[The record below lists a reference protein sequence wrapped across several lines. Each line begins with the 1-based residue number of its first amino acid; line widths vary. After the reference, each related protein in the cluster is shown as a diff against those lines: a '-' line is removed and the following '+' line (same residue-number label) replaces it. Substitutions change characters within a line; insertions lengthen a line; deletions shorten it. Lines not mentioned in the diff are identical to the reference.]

1 VSFGKLERR
10 KRFLEVQRIAD
21 LLMDAIKQSVPA
33 LPVSLVAAVMLES
46 DHSGLSASQVE
57 TKVSQLIARLQK
69 QGAHVYFSSENRVE
83 SILNALNMLQLR
95 RLVRES
101 EGIYRLVPEEAGLL
115 SYYANAI
122 AHWQQFPVKPYNV
135 TG

>member
-1 VSFGKLERR
+1 LER
-10 KRFLEVQRIAD
+10 KTRFLEVQRIAN
-21 LLMDAIKQSVPA
+21 LLMEAIRQSVPV

-83 SILNALNMLQLR
+83 SIFNALNILQLR
-95 RLVRES
+95 KLVRES
-101 EGIYRLVPEEAGLL
+101 DGIYRLVPEEAGLL
-115 SYYANAI
+115 TYYANSI
-122 AHWQQFPVKPYNV
+122 AHWRQHPANPHDVPD
-135 TG
+135 